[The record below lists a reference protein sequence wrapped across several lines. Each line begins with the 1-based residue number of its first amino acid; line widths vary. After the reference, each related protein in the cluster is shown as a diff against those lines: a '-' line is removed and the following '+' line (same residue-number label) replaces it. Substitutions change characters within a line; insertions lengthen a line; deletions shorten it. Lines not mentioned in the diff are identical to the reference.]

1 MNEIELTHY
10 TPADHTWLVE
20 RHQTL
25 YRLNDE
31 FDDSFGPLV
40 NDILKD
46 FEANSDPSCEMGWIA
61 RDKDGLRLGSIFCV
75 KLDDQTAKLRLF
87 MCLPEARGLGLG
99 KRLLTHRM
107 AFAKA
112 QGFQRMTLWTY
123 ESHEAARP
131 LYTRTGWACVSSK
144 PVHSFGV
151 SLTKQQW
158 EITL

>member
-25 YRLNDE
+25 YRRNDG

-61 RDKDGLRLGSIFCV
+61 REQRWAAFGEHFLR
-75 KLDDQTAKLRLF
+75 
-87 MCLPEARGLGLG
+87 
-99 KRLLTHRM
+99 
-107 AFAKA
+107 
-112 QGFQRMTLWTY
+112 
-123 ESHEAARP
+123 
-131 LYTRTGWACVSSK
+131 
-144 PVHSFGV
+144 
-151 SLTKQQW
+151 
-158 EITL
+158 